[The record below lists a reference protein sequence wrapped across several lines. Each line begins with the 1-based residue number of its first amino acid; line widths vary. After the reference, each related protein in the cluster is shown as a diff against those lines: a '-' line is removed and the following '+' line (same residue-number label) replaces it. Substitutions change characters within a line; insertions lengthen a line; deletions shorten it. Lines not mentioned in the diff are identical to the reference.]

1 MTEEVPHQ
9 DALLGKGELR
19 LHRHDHNEGEEAED
33 VNEAATESGDV
44 GLVEEGA
51 DQVAEGQDAQTVV
64 AKVQEKQEAVTVG
77 QDAAVL
83 QDQREDDDG
92 QGEVG
97 GALEEPSEEVAERVD
112 SHHFHV
118 LWEKREKIQKL
129 CLLSGGAYECLQQRG
144 NTKVRN
150 QFDIV
155 ALFRSS
161 EGKAERKDSIITG
174 HLGKQRSWCSL
185 QKYDDGS
192 DHFSSKRKLY
202 LVQPQLSLV
211 HQLLHKIS
219 HKQNPGH
226 HQHEREDKR
235 DGLQIPGGIQRCQ
248 LSVKLPEHLPSNHCQ
263 QRQMKRP
270 IIQSRA

>member
-1 MTEEVPHQ
+1 MTKEAPHQ
-9 DALLGKGELR
+9 DTLLGKGELR

-64 AKVQEKQEAVTVG
+64 AEVQEEQEAVTVG

-118 LWEKREKIQKL
+118 LWEKRERIQKL
-129 CLLSGGAYECLQQRG
+129 CLLSGGACECLQQRG
-144 NTKVRN
+144 NTEVRS
-150 QFDIV
+150 QFHICCRFSK
-155 ALFRSS
+155 LR
-161 EGKAERKDSIITG
+161 GKSKEERQY
-174 HLGKQRSWCSL
+174 HYRASW
-185 QKYDDGS
+185 
-192 DHFSSKRKLY
+192 
-202 LVQPQLSLV
+202 
-211 HQLLHKIS
+211 
-219 HKQNPGH
+219 
-226 HQHEREDKR
+226 
-235 DGLQIPGGIQRCQ
+235 
-248 LSVKLPEHLPSNHCQ
+248 
-263 QRQMKRP
+263 
-270 IIQSRA
+270 